1 MGGTKGYDVA
11 MYFVEKVYGAKAVK
25 AIGTGLVIDWDLSQV
40 KHEVAPTP
48 E

>member
-1 MGGTKGYDVA
+1 

-25 AIGTGLVIDWDLSQV
+25 AIGTGMVIDWDVSRV
-40 KHEVAPTP
+40 PHEIAATP